1 MNDQERQA
9 ELRRLDLTL
18 EEIEKQLL
26 SSDQDCSAQ
35 EAELK
40 TSLQSYW
47 DYGGSNTV
55 DEAQLVETV
64 DRQRALTSV
73 THNAAQRL
81 RKMINSP
88 YFGRI
93 DFVEETPGYQEQ
105 TEQIYI
111 GIATLTHTETG
122 EFLVYDW
129 RAPVSG
135 MFYDFGLG
143 KAWYDCPAG
152 IIDGSITLKRQYKI
166 VNRHMEYMFNA
177 DWKIDDEVLQE
188 ILGKSADDKMHTIVN
203 SIQREQ
209 NQIIRDET
217 HRALFVEGPA
227 GSGKTSVALH
237 RIAFLLYRDRDKIT
251 AKNVLILSPNHL
263 FSDYVSNVLPE
274 LGEENV
280 PQMTFQDYVTQSSAN
295 LSLQFET
302 RSAHL
307 EQIFANSHEESAQ
320 IRAAGIRFKSSGIFD
335 QALQEY
341 LNWLQTSLVNDYPD
355 IEVQGEIIFTKNDWK
370 HYFLESYSSMPV
382 TLRLGKIREL
392 LQIRMRPFIHALRN
406 EKEAALIAGDEE
418 VNEKVIKAL
427 ARIQAKQ
434 QLQPIFDKIDRL
446 TSLNPLEE
454 YRRFYSKNSR
464 LIHYLG
470 NKLPAKWHA
479 IRKQSLSF
487 INQGILPYEDIPPF
501 LYFQGTLQ
509 GFAARPDIRH
519 LIIDEAQDYTALQY
533 KIMVNLFPNSS
544 WTVVGDPEQRLHP
557 FLHTATFKSAST
569 IINADKFYMFRL
581 TRSYRS
587 TKQIQ
592 EFCQALLPH
601 KAKADPINRPGP
613 LPVVHFVKD
622 RDGLP
627 EFIVNVVRQ
636 HSKEG
641 WNSIGIICKS
651 NSEAELLFA
660 ALKDQL
666 KLHLV
671 TNEDDHFHRGIV
683 IMPSYLAKGLEFD
696 AVLVI
701 NADEA
706 NYNHSEER
714 HILYTICTRAL
725 HRLTLFYSGTVS
737 PFIEQLD
744 KALYKSL

>member
-9 ELRRLDLTL
+9 ELRRLDITL

-26 SSDQDCSAQ
+26 VSDKDCDTQ
-35 EAELK
+35 EAELRA
-40 TSLQSYW
+40 SLQSYW
-47 DYGGSNTV
+47 DYGGSNAV

-64 DRQRALTSV
+64 DRQRALTAV
-73 THNAAQRL
+73 THGTALKL

-93 DFVEETPGYQEQ
+93 DFIEETPGYQEQ

-111 GIATLTHTETG
+111 GISTLTHKETG

-143 KAWYDCPAG
+143 KAWYNCPAG
-152 IIDGSITLKRQYKI
+152 IINGSITLKRQYKI
-166 VNRHMEYMFNA
+166 TNRHMEYMFNA

-209 NQIIRDET
+209 NQIVRDET

-251 AKNVLILSPNHL
+251 SKNILILSPNHL

-280 PQMTFQDYVTQSSAN
+280 PQMTFQDYVSQSAAN

-307 EQIFANSHEESAQ
+307 EHIFANSGDEEAQ
-320 IRAAGIRFKSSGIFD
+320 LRSAGIRFKSSGIFD

-341 LNWLQTSLVNDYPD
+341 LNWIQTSLVNEYPD
-355 IEVQGEIIFTKNDWK
+355 IEVQGQIIFTQNDWK
-370 HYFLESYSSMPV
+370 HYFLDSYSTMPV
-382 TLRLGKIREL
+382 TIRLEKIREL
-392 LQIRMRPFIHALRN
+392 IQIRMRPFVHALRE

-427 ARIQAKQ
+427 ARIQARQ
-434 QLQPIFDKIDRL
+434 QLQPLIDKVDRL

-454 YRRFYSKNSR
+454 YRRLYSKNSR
-464 LIHYLG
+464 LVQFLA
-470 NKLPAKWHA
+470 NKLPAKWHD
-479 IRKQSLSF
+479 IRKQSLAF
-487 INQGILPYEDIPPF
+487 MNQGILPYEDIPPF
-501 LYFQGTLQ
+501 LYFQGVLQ
-509 GFAARPDIRH
+509 GFAAKPDIKH
-519 LIIDEAQDYTALQY
+519 LVIDEAQDYTSLQY
-533 KIMVNLFPNSS
+533 KIMVHLFPNSS
-544 WTVVGDPEQRLHP
+544 WTVVGDPAQTLHP
-557 FLHTATFKSAST
+557 FLHTATFKTAST
-569 IINADKFYMFRL
+569 IINIEKQFMVRL

-592 EFCQALLPH
+592 DFCQALLPY
-601 KAKADPINRPGP
+601 KSDVEPINRPGP
-613 LPVVHFVKD
+613 LPTVCSVET
-622 RDGLP
+622 P
-627 EFIVNVVRQ
+627 EESSEMLLKTIRQ
-636 HSKEG
+636 HIADG

-651 NSEAELLFA
+651 TAESEMLFAEL
-660 ALKDQL
+660 KDHIRHLQ
-666 KLHLV
+666 LV
-671 TNEDDHFHRGIV
+671 TSEDDQFPRGIV

-701 NADEA
+701 NVDES
-706 NYNHSEER
+706 NYSRTEER

-725 HRLTLFYSGTVS
+725 HRLNLFYQGKIS
-737 PFIEQLD
+737 PFINQLD
-744 KALYKSL
+744 RALYK

>member
-9 ELRRLDLTL
+9 ELRRLDMTL

-26 SSDQDCSAQ
+26 ISDKDCYTQ
-35 EAELK
+35 EAELRA
-40 TSLQSYW
+40 SLQSYW
-47 DYGGSNTV
+47 DYGGSNAV

-64 DRQRALTSV
+64 DRQRALTAV
-73 THNAAQRL
+73 THGTAQKL

-93 DFVEETPGYQEQ
+93 DFIEETPGYQEQ

-111 GIATLTHTETG
+111 GISTLTHKETG

-143 KAWYDCPAG
+143 KAWYNCPAG
-152 IIDGSITLKRQYKI
+152 IINGSITLKRQYKI
-166 VNRHMEYMFNA
+166 TNRHMEYMFNA

-209 NQIIRDET
+209 NQIVRDET

-251 AKNVLILSPNHL
+251 SKNILILSPNHL

-280 PQMTFQDYVTQSSAN
+280 PQMTFQDYVSQSAAN

-307 EQIFANSHEESAQ
+307 EHIFASSDDEASQ
-320 IRAAGIRFKSSGIFD
+320 IRSAGIRFKSSGIFD

-341 LNWLQTSLVNDYPD
+341 LNWIQTSLVNEYPD
-355 IEVQGEIIFTKNDWK
+355 IEVQGEIIFTQNDWK
-370 HYFLESYSSMPV
+370 HYFLDSYSTMPV
-382 TLRLGKIREL
+382 TIRLEKIREL
-392 LQIRMRPFIHALRN
+392 IHIRMRPFVHALRE

-418 VNEKVIKAL
+418 VNEKVIKAM
-427 ARIQAKQ
+427 ARIQARQ
-434 QLQPIFDKIDRL
+434 QLQPLIDKVDRL

-454 YRRFYSKNSR
+454 YRRLYSKNSR
-464 LIHYLG
+464 LIQFLA

-479 IRKQSLSF
+479 IRKQSLAF
-487 INQGILPYEDIPPF
+487 MNQGILPYEDIPPF
-501 LYFQGTLQ
+501 LYFQGILQ
-509 GFAARPDIRH
+509 GFAAKPDIKH
-519 LIIDEAQDYTALQY
+519 LVIDEAQDYTSLQY

-544 WTVVGDPEQRLHP
+544 WTVVGDPAQTLHP
-557 FLHTATFKSAST
+557 FLHTAPFNTAST
-569 IINADKFYMFRL
+569 IINIEKQFMVRL

-592 EFCQALLPH
+592 DFCQSLLPY
-601 KAKADPINRPGP
+601 KTEVEPINRPGP
-613 LPVVHFVKD
+613 LPTVCFAET
-622 RDGLP
+622 P
-627 EFIVNVVRQ
+627 EESSEMLLKTIRQ
-636 HSKEG
+636 HIADG

-651 NSEAELLFA
+651 TAESEMLFAEL
-660 ALKDQL
+660 KDHIRHLQ
-666 KLHLV
+666 LV
-671 TNEDDHFHRGIV
+671 TSEDDQFPRGIV

-701 NADEA
+701 NVDES
-706 NYNHSEER
+706 NYNRTEER

-725 HRLTLFYSGTVS
+725 HRLNLFYQGKIS
-737 PFIEQLD
+737 PFISQLD
-744 KALYKSL
+744 KALYK